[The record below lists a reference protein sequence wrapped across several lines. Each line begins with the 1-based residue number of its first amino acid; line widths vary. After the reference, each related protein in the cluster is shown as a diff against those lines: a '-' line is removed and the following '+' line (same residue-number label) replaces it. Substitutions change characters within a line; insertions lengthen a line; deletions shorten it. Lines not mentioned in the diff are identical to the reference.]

1 METLTNH
8 EDGPKQQPLVLVV
21 ADQVEVGGNG
31 AAHLGTVIHKGAST
45 TNLLIDIEVLLGT
58 ESLAWADG
66 LGAGRYVEGGGI
78 AAAGVKVVGL
88 SQEVA
93 GGVFWEMLFLN

>member
-8 EDGPKQQPLVLVV
+8 EDGPEQQPLVLVV
-21 ADQVEVGGNG
+21 AHQVEVGGDG
-31 AAHLGTVIHKGAST
+31 AAHLGTVVHKGISAA
-45 TNLLIDIEVLLGT
+45 NLLIDIEVLLGT

-66 LGAGRYVEGGGI
+66 LGAGRHVEGGGV
-78 AAAGVKVVGL
+78 AAAGVEVVGL

-93 GGVFWEMLFLN
+93 GGVFWEMSS